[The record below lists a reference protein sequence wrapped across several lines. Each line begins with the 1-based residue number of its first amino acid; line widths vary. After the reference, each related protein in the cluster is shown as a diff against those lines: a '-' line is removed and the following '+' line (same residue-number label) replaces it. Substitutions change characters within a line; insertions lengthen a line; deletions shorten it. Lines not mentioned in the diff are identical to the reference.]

1 MLLLFAVGLDYGDDT
16 DVGSGSG
23 MVQPEVEPFVER
35 FNTTIIIRAGSDMDM
50 PDIIIIDDEIYEGA
64 EFFHVNLSVSEFF
77 QAQNI
82 LEGDPIVA
90 RVEIEDEDSELCIV
104 CTVSLLSLTLKCTA
118 AVGNNGI

>member
-1 MLLLFAVGLDYGDDT
+1 MLLLFAVGLDYDDVT

-35 FNTTIIIRAGSDMDM
+35 TNITIIISAGSDMAM
-50 PDIIIIDDEIYEGA
+50 PKVIIIDDEIYEEV

-77 QAQNI
+77 QARNI

-104 CTVSLLSLTLKCTA
+104 YTVSLLSLTLKCTA

>member
-23 MVQPEVEPFVER
+23 MVQPEVHVEPFVER
-35 FNTTIIIRAGSDMDM
+35 MNTTIIIAAGSDMAM
-50 PDIIIIDDEIYEGA
+50 PEVIIIDNEIYEGA
-64 EFFHVNLSVSEFF
+64 ESFHVNLSVSEFF

-104 CTVSLLSLTLKCTA
+104 YTVSLLSLFEMYDCCWK
-118 AVGNNGI
+118 

>member
-1 MLLLFAVGLDYGDDT
+1 MFAVGLDYGNDT

-35 FNTTIIIRAGSDMDM
+35 LNTTIIISAGSDMTM
-50 PDIIIIDDEIYEGA
+50 PEVIIIDDEIYEGA
-64 EFFHVNLSVSEFF
+64 ESFHVNLSVSEFF

-82 LEGDPIVA
+82 LKEDPIVA

-104 CTVSLLSLTLKCTA
+104 YTVSLLFLTLKCTA